1 MKKTEEYLDLK
12 TLAGRTC
19 LSVRT
24 LRDYIKS
31 PARPLPYYRLA
42 GKHLV
47 YWPDFKAWIAEYKV
61 TGGIDI
67 DGIVN
72 DVLNDSV

>member
-1 MKKTEEYLDLK
+1 LKNSDKYLDLK
-12 TLAGRTC
+12 TLSSRTC

-24 LRDYIKS
+24 LRDYMKS
-31 PARPLPYYRLA
+31 SDRPLPFYRLA
-42 GKHLV
+42 GKNLV
-47 YWPDFKAWIAEYKV
+47 YWPEFKAWIAGYKI

-72 DVLNDSV
+72 SVLEDRL